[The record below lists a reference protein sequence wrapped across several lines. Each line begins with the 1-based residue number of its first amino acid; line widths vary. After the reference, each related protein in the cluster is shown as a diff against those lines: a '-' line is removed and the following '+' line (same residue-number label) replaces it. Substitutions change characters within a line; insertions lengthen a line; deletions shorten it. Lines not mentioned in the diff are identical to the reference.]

1 MLYFDRIVISQGT
14 DINKT
19 SASKECDTCYYWYF
33 LDKGFNFQQYV
44 RNGCHETLMMYRNLN
59 HIAILHINGANYRCI
74 IDGINKS
81 NAFNLLK
88 NADLTE
94 KKEYYKNKKV

>member
-1 MLYFDRIVISQGT
+1 MLYFDRIDISQGT

-33 LDKGFNFQQYV
+33 LDKGFKFQQYV
-44 RNGCHETLMMYRNLN
+44 RNGCHDTLMMYRNLN
-59 HIAILHINGANYRCI
+59 HIAILHINGANYCCI
-74 IDGINKS
+74 IDWINKS